1 MSINEH
7 CLLWTV
13 RIKHFWNFLI
23 WVPGCCLQCWISC
36 KTSWFAG
43 YELRRLTTRRA
54 KFFPEAREEL
64 LRKAQAWTV
73 LLEPWPDAL
82 WEEEIHGDIRRYPK
96 SIHKESGAFGVKKKS
111 YMHVSIL
118 EGTVDIV
125 SEAVLRTSHALNM
138 PIYCAYNQ
146 QTLLLEISFF
156 CELADLQII
165 LQMFKT
171 VRLLSSSSTWSAL
184 VAPLYFPTPPN
195 IQECPATSWTIEL
208 LNGSAFADRNHA
220 SGEADLAH
228 VIKEILSAG
237 QRTMMQTLSSRLGLF
252 GLLGLAGRRKLSQR
266 TSSPL
271 SPVIWDIFT
280 ELPHWS
286 MLQRDLWKA
295 IRSRRPLPLSGS
307 ILGLSQGGPS
317 GTLPPLPHVVLLFAS
332 AQEIRLRSGD
342 ILSANTIRMEVTNL
356 VLRASEMLE
365 EWGTAVTVT
374 EMIRG
379 LRDWPLVQLLADLEV
394 SDLAEL
400 QAMGR
405 HLLTQQQV
413 RFLPSPNVAWPATE
427 DFPSSRLNSWK

>member
-1 MSINEH
+1 
-7 CLLWTV
+7 
-13 RIKHFWNFLI
+13 
-23 WVPGCCLQCWISC
+23 
-36 KTSWFAG
+36 
-43 YELRRLTTRRA
+43 
-54 KFFPEAREEL
+54 
-64 LRKAQAWTV
+64 
-73 LLEPWPDAL
+73 
-82 WEEEIHGDIRRYPK
+82 
-96 SIHKESGAFGVKKKS
+96 
-111 YMHVSIL
+111 
-118 EGTVDIV
+118 
-125 SEAVLRTSHALNM
+125 
-138 PIYCAYNQ
+138 
-146 QTLLLEISFF
+146 
-156 CELADLQII
+156 
-165 LQMFKT
+165 
-171 VRLLSSSSTWSAL
+171 
-184 VAPLYFPTPPN
+184 
-195 IQECPATSWTIEL
+195 
-208 LNGSAFADRNHA
+208 
-220 SGEADLAH
+220 
-228 VIKEILSAG
+228 
-237 QRTMMQTLSSRLGLF
+237 MMQILSSRLGLF

-307 ILGLSQGGPS
+307 ILGLSQGGLGL
-317 GTLPPLPHVVLLFAS
+317 GTLPHVVFLFAS

-413 RFLPSPNVAWPATE
+413 RFLPSPNVAWRATE
-427 DFPSSRLNSWK
+427 DFPQVV